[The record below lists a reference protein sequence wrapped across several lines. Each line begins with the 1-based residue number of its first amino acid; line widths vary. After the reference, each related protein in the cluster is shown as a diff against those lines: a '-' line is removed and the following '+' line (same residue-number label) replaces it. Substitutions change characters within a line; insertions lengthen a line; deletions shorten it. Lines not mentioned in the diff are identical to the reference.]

1 MIERE
6 DLTLS
11 TSPASVVSLDR
22 ERAARVMPGGVLG
35 TFALPEEQP
44 FIVQKGLGSR
54 VFDDQGR
61 EYLDFVMGSGPLILG
76 HAHPAVVDAIQ
87 TQAALGTQYYTTNFP
102 ALALAERIID
112 AVPCAELVKFTS
124 TGAEATFQA
133 LRLARA
139 FTGRQKILRF
149 QGAYH
154 GHHDYSMVGS
164 SAGIPEV
171 INDVVVT
178 AHFNDFES
186 VAAVLES
193 IGDEI
198 AAVIVEPV
206 QRIISPRPG
215 FLNALRE
222 KCTDVGALLIF
233 DEVVTGFRLSRGGA
247 QGAYGITPDLA
258 TFGKIIGGGLPL
270 AAVAGREDVLA
281 LANPRR
287 PGANYVYFS
296 GTLNGNPLSAA
307 AGLATLDVLE
317 NEGKYDALAELGRS
331 FRGRLQ
337 EIAKE
342 SARPLQILG
351 EGPMVGFVFAEGDP
365 LDPRTLLG
373 ADRGALKQLERE
385 LLKRGIFTNLAAKLY
400 LSTAHNDGDI
410 ETTCQAV
417 REALESLE

>member
-178 AHFNDFES
+178 AHFNDLES
-186 VAAVLES
+186 VSAALES

-307 AGLATLDVLE
+307 AGLATLEVLE

-337 EIAKE
+337 EIAEE

-417 REALESLE
+417 REALQSLE